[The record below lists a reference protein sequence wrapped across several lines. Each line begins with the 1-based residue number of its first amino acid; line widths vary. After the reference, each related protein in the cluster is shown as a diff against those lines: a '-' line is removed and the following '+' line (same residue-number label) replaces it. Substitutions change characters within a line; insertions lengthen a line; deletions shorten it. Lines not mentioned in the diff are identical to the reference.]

1 MCATLVYLC
10 HTIELISIWGAL
22 AIDIRVPRDS
32 RVIRFGVGVPTYE
45 SKRKEILW

>member
-10 HTIELISIWGAL
+10 HTIELISIWGEL
-22 AIDIRVPRDS
+22 GIDIGAPMDS